1 MSSNALN
8 QNACSEELLCPPF
21 LEHKQNA
28 LKPKVIKLSG
38 SSTHIPTKKRV
49 AVYARVSVDSPELLQ
64 SLSNQVSHYNAY
76 IQKNPI
82 WEYAGVYADV
92 GISGTSI
99 KNRSEFQRL
108 LTDCEKGHI
117 DIILTKSISRFA
129 RNTVDL
135 LKVIRRLKALG
146 VSVQFERENL
156 DTLSAD
162 GELMVAIL
170 ASYAQEE
177 SLSISENVKWG
188 IRKRFAQGQ
197 FLAYNMYGYQWVD
210 DHFEIVEEEAQ
221 AVRFMYQ
228 SFANGMLLTEISEA
242 LANQGILNR
251 KGLPFAKSSISRI
264 LDQEKYR
271 GFSILQRT
279 FTDNHITHTKQIN
292 RGQLPRFVVQGT
304 HPVIIDEDLHQAVEA
319 ERVRRREKGVVR
331 WRRGTCFT
339 GIITC
344 GHCGSTLTYTP
355 GSSTGKL
362 TPFQQGSYRCS
373 NKRAN
378 GPKACRAKNLAVY
391 ALRQICCAHIA
402 PLAGASTDDAFD
414 EEWITNVVDHIISF
428 GDTLEFHLQSKEVL
442 ATPYKSTARADAQAH
457 RQAMAKQSNN
467 KEVSI

>member
-1 MSSNALN
+1 MSEIQTVVAHSTPKSKEDTA
-8 QNACSEELLCPPF
+8 
-21 LEHKQNA
+21 
-28 LKPKVIKLSG
+28 KPTVIKLASRPAL
-38 SSTHIPTKKRV
+38 TPAKKRV
-49 AVYARVSVDSPELLQ
+49 AAYARVSVDTDEPMQ
-64 SLSNQVSHYNAY
+64 SLSAQISHYSTHIHA
-76 IQKNPI
+76 NPL
-82 WEYAGVYADV
+82 WHYVGVYADG

-99 KNRSEFQRL
+99 RNRSEFQRL
-108 LTDCEKGHI
+108 LADCEKGLI

-135 LKVIRRLKALG
+135 LKVTRRLKELG

-228 SFANGMLLTEISEA
+228 SFANGMLLTEISDA
-242 LANQGILNR
+242 LAKQGIFNR
-251 KGLPFAKSSISRI
+251 KGLPFAKSSICRI

-279 FTDNHITHTKQIN
+279 FVDDHITHAKQIN
-292 RGQLPRFVVQGT
+292 RGQLPRYEVAGT
-304 HPVIIDEDLHQAVEA
+304 HPVIIDEDLHKTVEA
-319 ERVRRREKGVVR
+319 ERTRRREKGVVR

-339 GIITC
+339 GIIIC
-344 GHCGSTLTYTP
+344 GYCGSTLTYIP
-355 GSSTGKL
+355 GSSTGEL

-378 GPKACRAKNLAVY
+378 GPKVCNAKNLPVY
-391 ALRQICCAHIA
+391 ALRKVCCSLIG
-402 PLAGASTDDAFD
+402 PRAGATVDDAF
-414 EEWITNVVDHIISF
+414 EEAWIHDLVDHIVAF
-428 GDTLEFHLQSKEVL
+428 DQKLEFHLKSKEIL
-442 ATPYKSTARADAQAH
+442 STPYKSTARVDAQAY
-457 RQAMAKQSNN
+457 RRAMENQSKN
-467 KEVSI
+467 KEVSL